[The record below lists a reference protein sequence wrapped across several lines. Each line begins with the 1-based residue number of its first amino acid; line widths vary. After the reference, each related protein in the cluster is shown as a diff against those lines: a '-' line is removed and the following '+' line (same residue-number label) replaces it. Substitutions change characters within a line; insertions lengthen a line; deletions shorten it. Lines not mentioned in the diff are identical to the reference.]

1 MVQVVRDFDVRQTR
15 HAAPQHVRARL
26 AIPGPARSDGECA
39 RPRSCRSPGSS
50 AGGVPSPV
58 GVLRRGRRSSRCD
71 DRLRCSSA
79 AHTIPGV
86 HRRGPRPTPRP
97 WSATSIPDP
106 RHPLGGR
113 PRAPTPPTPARRA
126 RGVSAAVAQP
136 ADPSIPLA
144 AHPVPQLGAA
154 QGAALQVLV
163 CVHHAA
169 PQGRPVARGDAD
181 NLDRTHVRQ
190 RTGYGGQR
198 RRRHRLPSVL
208 TGITR
213 RHRRQRDD
221 PSAMHLQHR
230 VTAAHVPRPTPGV
243 VPRHPC
249 AHAQRQRPPRDR
261 RFRFHRLPNPSETL
275 VRQGPAADRDH
286 AASVCMRGA
295 CVQNI
300 LWAILSPEG
309 REKPER
315 RSASLT

>member
-1 MVQVVRDFDVRQTR
+1 M
-15 HAAPQHVRARL
+15 
-26 AIPGPARSDGECA
+26 PAQ
-39 RPRSCRSPGSS
+39 RPRS
-50 AGGVPSPV
+50 
-58 GVLRRGRRSSRCD
+58 
-71 DRLRCSSA
+71 
-79 AHTIPGV
+79 T
-86 HRRGPRPTPRP
+86 
-97 WSATSIPDP
+97 
-106 RHPLGGR
+106 
-113 PRAPTPPTPARRA
+113 
-126 RGVSAAVAQP
+126 AVAQP

-190 RTGYGGQR
+190 RTGHGGQR

-309 REKPER
+309 EGETGASFREPYLMDTPTLIATLVIRGEPGSVSVCSSGLIAKSR
-315 RSASLT
+315 RSNENASPGLANHRAPPP